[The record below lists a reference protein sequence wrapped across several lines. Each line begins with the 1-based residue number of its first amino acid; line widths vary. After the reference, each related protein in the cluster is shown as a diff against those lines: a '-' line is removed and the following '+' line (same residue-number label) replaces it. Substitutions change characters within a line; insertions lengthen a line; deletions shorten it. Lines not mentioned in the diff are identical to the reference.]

1 MALQI
6 CTAAVPTPEA
16 PACTN
21 AHRPLVRPPCRTNA
35 SNSDGQFDVLMV
47 RPVSKLVLLTIFPKV
62 FFGKHI
68 PHPKIDVYRGKE
80 VSISGNTKAF
90 ADGEYIDDLPIRI
103 NNIQNSLSTWLFV

>member
-1 MALQI
+1 
-6 CTAAVPTPEA
+6 
-16 PACTN
+16 
-21 AHRPLVRPPCRTNA
+21 
-35 SNSDGQFDVLMV
+35 
-47 RPVSKLVLLTIFPKV
+47 LLTIFPKV

-103 NNIQNSLSTWLFV
+103 QNIQNSLSTWLFA